1 MTTVPQIAL
10 IRDPRFLEH
19 DTGGGDHPE
28 TPERLLAIEQQLC
41 NGPLA
46 PHLVFHSS
54 RMPQREDLLSF
65 HSEAWLFRF
74 EEAVLAGRTYID
86 HPDNQVGY
94 ETYQV
99 AQLSAGSGMVA
110 VDLVEGGFSGP
121 VFSCTR
127 PPGHHAEPG
136 MPLGFCFLN
145 NCVLAVRYWQKEYGR
160 RRICVLDFD
169 AHHGN
174 GIQTAFDKDV
184 DTLYISI
191 HEHPSFSYPGTGY
204 QEEQGT
210 GPARGTV
217 LNIPLAPGAGDARV
231 IEVLDGPVQDALERF
246 QPQCLVVAAGFDA
259 HRLDDMSG
267 LAWSTDLYRI
277 IGFRLG
283 DWAARFCRGRMISI
297 LEGGYHPDSLAASVE
312 AYLAGQ
318 LSAVTGSEGNSHPG
332 REKSGEKQRC
342 L

>member
-28 TPERLLAIEQQLC
+28 APERLLAIERQIR
-41 NGPLA
+41 NGPLGPCLA
-46 PHLVFHSS
+46 FHPS
-54 RMPQREDLLSF
+54 RMPLREDLLSF

-94 ETYQV
+94 ETFQV

-110 VDLVEGGFSGP
+110 VDLVEAGFSGP
-121 VFSCTR
+121 VFACTR

-145 NCVLAVRYWQKEYGR
+145 NCVLAVRYWQKKYGR
-160 RRICVLDFD
+160 HRICVLDFD

-174 GIQTAFDKDV
+174 GIQTAFADDA
-184 DTLYISI
+184 DILYISI

-204 QEEQGT
+204 REEQGL
-210 GPARGTV
+210 GSARGTV
-217 LNIPLAPGAGDARV
+217 LNIPLAPGTGDGLV
-231 IEVLDGPVQDALERF
+231 IEALDGPVTDALERF
-246 QPQCLVVAAGFDA
+246 QPECLVVAAGFDA
-259 HRLDDMSG
+259 HQLDDMSG
-267 LAWSTDLYRI
+267 LAWSTDMYRL

-283 DWAARFCRGRMISI
+283 GWAAHLCRGRMISI

-312 AYLAGQ
+312 VYLAGQ
-318 LSAVTGSEGNSHPG
+318 LSAVTGSEITGFSVLDN
-332 REKSGEKQRC
+332 RGEDKRC